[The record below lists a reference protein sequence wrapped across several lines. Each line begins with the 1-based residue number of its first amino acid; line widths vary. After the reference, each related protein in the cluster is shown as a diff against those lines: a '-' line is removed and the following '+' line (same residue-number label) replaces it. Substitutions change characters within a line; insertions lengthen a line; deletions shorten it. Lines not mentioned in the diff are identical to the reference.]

1 MDAAIGVDL
10 GHEDRTVVWPCPCA
24 GCVAGRMAYLA
35 WNGAERKSLALLCQW
50 LSAEQLAQFEA
61 RRSFEVTGCDS
72 GKRYRIAYGTMQNIA
87 ELDKQG
93 GHIRRW
99 CFQPMGL
106 IAIGD
111 VMLAQKIAL
120 ETYEKKALKIANSSP
135 RARTG
140 TPSVIVSYG
149 LQTLTATVAIAS
161 IYLAAWC
168 FAEGSYLSL
177 ASNAVAAS
185 VNIWLFF
192 GQFKTRARY
201 RRAMAGAAP

>member
-1 MDAAIGVDL
+1 MD
-10 GHEDRTVVWPCPCA
+10 A
-24 GCVAGRMAYLA
+24 GCVAARMVAYLG

-61 RRSFEVTGCDS
+61 SRSFEVRGCDT
-72 GKRYRIAYGTMQNIA
+72 GKHYRIHYGIVSNIV

-99 CFQPMGL
+99 CFQPNGVS
-106 IAIGD
+106 AIGD

-140 TPSVIVSYG
+140 TPSVIASSYG

-161 IYLAAWC
+161 ICLAAWC
-168 FAEGSYLSL
+168 FAEGSYVSL
-177 ASNAVAAS
+177 AINAAAAS

-192 GQFKTRARY
+192 RQFKIRASY
-201 RRAMAGAAP
+201 RRAMAGAPHA